1 MTASGHRPVRV
12 LCQMK
17 DRYFPLRERLNMFDQ
32 KNLPVWERILR
43 VVAGIMVIAVAL
55 FAPLAPWMQGLVIV
69 SALAFAFFGFIGF
82 CPACALYGR
91 KLNKKQ

>member
-12 LCQMK
+12 LRHMK
-17 DRYFPLRERLNMFDQ
+17 DRFFPTKRLNMFYQ

-43 VVAGIMVIAVAL
+43 VVAGLLVIAVAL
-55 FAPLAPWMQGLVIV
+55 FVPLAPWMRGLVIV
-69 SALAFAFFGFIGF
+69 GALAFAFFGFIGF

-91 KLNKKQ
+91 KLNNKQ

>member
-1 MTASGHRPVRV
+1 
-12 LCQMK
+12 MK
-17 DRYFPLRERLNMFDQ
+17 DRFSPTRKAYMFYQ

-43 VVAGIMVIAVAL
+43 VAAGIMVIVAAL
-55 FAPLAPWMQGLVIV
+55 FVPLAPWMRGLVIV

-91 KLNKKQ
+91 KLDKKQ